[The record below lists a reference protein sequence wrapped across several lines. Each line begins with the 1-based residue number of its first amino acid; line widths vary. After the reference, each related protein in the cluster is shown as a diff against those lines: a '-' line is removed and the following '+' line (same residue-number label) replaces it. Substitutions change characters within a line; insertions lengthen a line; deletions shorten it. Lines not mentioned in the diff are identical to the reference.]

1 MRLNGTLR
9 KLKQK
14 TPAVGSW
21 LSLGSPLI
29 AEYMSLQGWDWLVV
43 DTEHTPVSIETVLSC
58 FQAMTAS
65 PVTPMARVRE
75 NNPSLIKQA
84 LDTGALGVVVPMVMD
99 EHEAEA
105 AAAACRYAPQGK
117 RSIAAG
123 VRATVYG
130 ADYVEKANEEI
141 AVIVQIEHAHAV
153 QRASKILK
161 APGVTAGFI
170 GPNDLSWSMGVRPG
184 DPLVDEAIAEA
195 LAKANEAD
203 MPMGI
208 LTQNAEDARRR
219 IEQGFLMVG
228 VGSDAAFIRSAG
240 AQTFQEASGVIPQP
254 TNPPPEARVRQPQDP
269 ASDRSQER
277 PERSDNPPSRSS
289 LLRKPPPSS

>member
-1 MRLNGTLR
+1 MRLNTTLR

-21 LSLGSPLI
+21 LSLGSPLV

-43 DTEHTPVSIETVLSC
+43 DTEHTPASIETVLSC

-65 PVTPMARVRE
+65 PVTPMARALE

-105 AAAACRYAPQGK
+105 AAAASRYAPQGR
-117 RSIAAG
+117 RSIATG

-130 ADYVEKANEEI
+130 RDYVDKANEEI
-141 AVIVQIEHAHAV
+141 AVIVQIEHIHAV
-153 QRASKILK
+153 QRASKILN

-170 GPNDLSWSMGVRPG
+170 GPNDLSWSMELKP
-184 DPLVDEAIAEA
+184 DNPLVEEAIAEA

-208 LTQNAEDARRR
+208 LTQNADDARRR

-228 VGSDAAFIRSAG
+228 VGSDATFIRSAG
-240 AQTFQEASGVIPQP
+240 AQTFQEASSVIPQP
-254 TNPPPEARVRQPQDP
+254 TNPPPEERATQSADP
-269 ASDRSQER
+269 ASAQNQER
-277 PERSDNPPSRSS
+277 PERSDDPQPASS
-289 LLRKPPPSS
+289 LLGKRPP